1 MYTQKQLEA
10 IEVTAK
16 MIGGVLMGLEDP
28 TVAGEPC
35 DLLDQVFNRLK
46 DIQALCSEVITAAEE
61 GTV

>member
-16 MIGGVLMGLEDP
+16 MIGGVLLGLEDP

-35 DLLDQVFNRLK
+35 DLLDQVFSRLK
-46 DIQALCSEVITAAEE
+46 DIQALCNDVVAAAEE
-61 GTV
+61 GRV